1 MAQYK
6 IVSDNCSLADKGSVI
21 DEKALE
27 GFNVDALVEGGHISE
42 ITAKVSKE
50 QEK

>member
-21 DEKALE
+21 EDQALE
-27 GFNVDALVEGGHISE
+27 GFNVDALIQGGHIVE